1 MKRIIQLEK
10 DYWLIAEENMS
21 ETKANHTLIA
31 NSPGI
36 REIKKSLDKKKL
48 GLTCQT
54 STSWFS
60 LEPISKNK
68 ECGLINFELKLHKE
82 SLSF

>member
-36 REIKKSLDKKKL
+36 REIKKSLDKKIRPYL
-48 GLTCQT
+48 PNLNVLV
-54 STSWFS
+54 FS
-60 LEPISKNK
+60 
-68 ECGLINFELKLHKE
+68 
-82 SLSF
+82 

>member
-36 REIKKSLDKKKL
+36 REIKKSLDKK
-48 GLTCQT
+48 
-54 STSWFS
+54 
-60 LEPISKNK
+60 N
-68 ECGLINFELKLHKE
+68 
-82 SLSF
+82 